1 MTTVIGA
8 AAGGGVEPHT
18 LQWSHAWLGAELA
31 GAWSGAISA
40 FAPLGQMTENG
51 STAAV
56 AVRVAGPP
64 PHKVGYRAIAV
75 IATMLRA
82 RLKRVHMLSSDR
94 GAVYQTIDAAS
105 SDKFPKKCRGPC
117 VFAADPLSL

>member
-1 MTTVIGA
+1 MTTLVGA
-8 AAGGGVEPHT
+8 AAGGGAEPHR

-31 GAWSGAISA
+31 GAWSGVMSA
-40 FAPLGQMTENG
+40 FRAAMANDRKWVDRRSRRARRR
-51 STAAV
+51 ST
-56 AVRVAGPP
+56 
-64 PHKVGYRAIAV
+64 PHKAACRAIAV
-75 IATMLRA
+75 IATMLRT
-82 RLKRVHMLSSDR
+82 RLKRVRMLSSDR